1 MNFLPKDIENLIID
15 YKEDLEKTEKLKKAV
30 KPIKNMKKRYL
41 YNYYT
46 LDAQF
51 EIFVDNKYLE
61 ITDFSRR
68 TIRDAETYLRENLYH
83 ICKYFDN
90 IGLHSMWACKDKN
103 LEQTCY
109 KDTDYYDSF
118 PEEF

>member
-51 EIFVDNKYLE
+51 EIFVDNKYLQ
-61 ITDFSRR
+61 ITDFSRDTR
-68 TIRDAETYLRENLYH
+68 IYAMENLYH
-83 ICKYFDN
+83 ICNYFDN
-90 IGLHSMWACKDKN
+90 IGLNAIWSCKDKN
-103 LEQTCY
+103 LEQTSF